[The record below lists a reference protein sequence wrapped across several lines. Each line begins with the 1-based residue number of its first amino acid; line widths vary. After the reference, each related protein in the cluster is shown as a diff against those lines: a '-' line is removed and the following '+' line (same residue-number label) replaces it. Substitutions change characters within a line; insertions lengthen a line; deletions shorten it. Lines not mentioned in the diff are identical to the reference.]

1 MAAAQIS
8 SRRDFS
14 RLLIALFCV
23 GSAQGGKL
31 LVIPADGSHWTGMKP
46 LVEELGRR
54 GNQVVVVIPEASL
67 SMGPSEHTTTL
78 TFPVPYTK
86 ESMKDT
92 LGQNLGKF
100 MSMDISTSVAKLQ
113 QHWMTLVKLSN
124 FTMMTCESLLY
135 NKELMQTLRDY
146 DFDAL
151 LTDGFSPVGIITGA
165 YLDIP
170 SIYTH
175 GFYPC
180 PLDIIATRC
189 PSPVSY
195 VPRRF
200 THFSNRMNLWERTI
214 NLLRSLLEPS
224 ACSRFYLHADKVAS
238 DFLQRETS
246 IVELASNAALWFM
259 YYDFTFEFPMPL
271 MPNMIM
277 IGGMQAGKSNP
288 LPQEVEKFV
297 SGSGEHGFV
306 VFTLGS
312 MVSQM
317 PEDKAR
323 VFFEA
328 FRQIPQRVL
337 WRYTGPVPENAPE
350 NVKLMKWLPQ
360 NDLLGHPLAKAFIT
374 HGGSHG
380 IYEGICNGVP
390 MVMLPL
396 FGDQADN
403 VQRMV
408 ARGVAESLTIADV
421 TTAKLLEALNKVIND
436 KSYKANMMK
445 LSAVH
450 NDRPIKPLDLAVFW
464 TEFVMRHQGAE
475 HLRPAAHE
483 LNWIQYHSLDVIA
496 LLTTI
501 VLIVVLVTFKSCM
514 FCLKK
519 CTRNKTKQKKNKRE

>member
-1 MAAAQIS
+1 MAALYS
-8 SRRDFS
+8 TSRAFTG
-14 RLLIALFCV
+14 LLIALFCV

-86 ESMKDT
+86 ESMKKD
-92 LGQNLGKF
+92 LQQQLNHMMKA
-100 MSMDISTSVAKLQ
+100 DVSTTMAKLQ
-113 QHWMTLVKLSN
+113 HYWTTMVMLSN
-124 FTMMTCESLLY
+124 YTMITCESTLY

-146 DFDAL
+146 DFDLL
-151 LTDGFSPVGIITGA
+151 LTDPF
-165 YLDIP
+165 L
-170 SIYTH
+170 
-175 GFYPC
+175 PC
-180 PLDIIATRC
+180 GSIIAEAFSLPVVYFLRGMPCGLDYSAAQC
-189 PSPVSY
+189 PSPVSF
-195 VPRRF
+195 VPRF
-200 THFSNRMNLWERTI
+200 MSEYTDVMNFPQRVKNMILTVMESYLCR
-214 NLLRSLLEPS
+214 LLYASFDELSSRYLE
-224 ACSRFYLHADKVAS
+224 KVITY
-238 DFLQRETS
+238 RE
-246 IVELASNAALWFM
+246 ILGHGAIWLM
-259 YYDFTFEFPMPL
+259 RYDFTFEYPKPL
-271 MPNMIM
+271 MPNLIH
-277 IGGMQAGKSNP
+277 IGGINCEKRNP
-288 LPQEVEKFV
+288 LPAEVEKFV

-421 TTAKLLEALNKVIND
+421 TTTTLLEALNKVIYD

-450 NDRPIKPLDLAVFW
+450 NDRPIEPLDLAVFW
-464 TEFVMRHQGAE
+464 TEFVMRHKGAE

-501 VLIVVLVTFKSCM
+501 VLTVVLVTIKSCM

>member
-1 MAAAQIS
+1 MAALYS
-8 SRRDFS
+8 TSRAFTG
-14 RLLIALFCV
+14 LLIALFCV

-86 ESMKDT
+86 ESMKKDLQQQLNHMMKT
-92 LGQNLGKF
+92 
-100 MSMDISTSVAKLQ
+100 DVSTTMAKLQ
-113 QHWMTLVKLSN
+113 HYWTTMVMLSN
-124 FTMMTCESLLY
+124 YTMITCESMLY

-151 LTDGFSPVGIITGA
+151 LTDPFWPVGIITGA

-170 SIYTH
+170 SIYMQVNL
-175 GFYPC
+175 PC
-180 PLDIIATRC
+180 ALDIIATRC
-189 PSPVSY
+189 PSPVSF
-195 VPRRF
+195 VPLRYS
-200 THFSNRMNLWERTI
+200 HFSNRMSLWQRTV
-214 NLLRSLLEPS
+214 NLLRSLLVPA
-224 ACSRFYLHADKVAS
+224 ACSRLYIYADKVAS
-238 DFLQRETS
+238 DVLQRETS
-246 IVELASNAALWFM
+246 IVELASNAALWLVRS
-259 YYDFTFEFPMPL
+259 DFTFEFPMPL

-277 IGGMQAGKSNP
+277 IGGLKAQKPKP

-421 TTAKLLEALNKVIND
+421 TTTTLLEALNKVIYD

-450 NDRPIKPLDLAVFW
+450 NDRPIEPLDLAVFW
-464 TEFVMRHQGAE
+464 TEFVMRHKGAE

-501 VLIVVLVTFKSCM
+501 VLTVVLVTIKSCM

-519 CTRNKTKQKKNKRE
+519 CTQNKTKQKKNKRE